1 MRKLISLVLA
11 FGLFSATSAF
21 AYDKIEWQK
30 MDKNKDGYIS
40 PKEMKDHY
48 NKEGIYK

>member
-1 MRKLISLVLA
+1 MRKLTSIVLA
-11 FGLFSATSAF
+11 LCLLSVPSAF
-21 AYDKIEWQK
+21 AYDKIEWSK

-48 NKEGIYK
+48 TKEGVYK

>member
-1 MRKLISLVLA
+1 MRKVISLFLA
-11 FGLFSATSAF
+11 LGLMSVSSAF

-30 MDKNKDGYIS
+30 MDKNKDGYVS

-48 NKEGIYK
+48 KKEGVYK

>member
-21 AYDKIEWQK
+21 AYDKIEWQQ

>member
-21 AYDKIEWQK
+21 AYDKIEWTK

-48 NKEGIYK
+48 TKEGVYK